1 MKVKF
6 IFSWLL
12 VALICVPVAAQKD
25 KPPRDKP
32 PKIDWDAKAITK
44 ELSKLGDPEINL
56 FLPELYKALQQPQ
69 GADASTEKPRA
80 AKEHAGTERDM
91 IGLLQ
96 NPIVRREIEMIDEQ
110 YEEVLTRSREI
121 QSELTRHI
129 GSLVLSSN
137 GSVDRDD
144 IRQKIAEIREAANK
158 QIEQSVLPF
167 QLKRLEQVAVQVQM
181 RKLGVVAVLTSD
193 PVAAE
198 LDITQEQKKRLKE
211 RAKEIEEQLARD
223 RELVPKARDEL
234 FSELKADQRQKLS
247 RMIGED
253 FNYQEVK
260 SRGKEAGKGA
270 AVTFS
275 SRTEG
280 DSTPPSK

>member
-1 MKVKF
+1 MF
-6 IFSWLL
+6 R
-12 VALICVPVAAQKD
+12 AAAQKD

-56 FLPELYKALQQPQ
+56 FLPELYKALQQPG
-69 GADASTEKPRA
+69 GADTSTEKPRA
-80 AKEHAGTERDM
+80 AKKHAGTERDM

-137 GSVDRDD
+137 GNVDREE

-181 RKLGVVAVLTSD
+181 RKQGVVAVLTSD

-211 RAKEIEEQLARD
+211 RAKEIEEQLAREIANL
-223 RELVPKARDEL
+223 RAKARDEL

-253 FNYQEVK
+253 FDYQEVK
-260 SRGKEAGKGA
+260 PRGKEAGKNA
-270 AVTFS
+270 AVNLS
-275 SRTEG
+275 SRAEG